1 MASDNRIL
9 DDRALDVLFREA
21 HTHSFWLD
29 KEVSDVLLQA
39 VYDLAKMGPTSANS
53 SPAKF
58 VFVKSK
64 AAKERLKPHLSP
76 GNADKTMAAPV
87 TVIIANNLKFYDNL
101 PHLFPQADA
110 RSWFAG
116 KPAAIQ
122 ETAFRNATLQG
133 AYLIIAA
140 RALGLDCGPMS
151 GFNKAG
157 VTKEFF
163 PEGDVEANFL
173 CNIGYGDKAKL
184 FPRNPRLTFAEA
196 CQIL

>member
-1 MASDNRIL
+1 MTADNRIL